1 MCTNDYYPE
10 NTVTGAERF
19 NETAVYNELSAIL
32 KAKGETFSDYLFRL
46 IDERQMKD
54 SSVYRAV
61 GIERNTFAKLR
72 RPDYHPGK
80 RLVLSLIIG
89 TQLTVDEAD
98 TLLEK
103 AGYSFCT
110 DDETDLIVKYFL
122 ENRFYE
128 LSRINETLDHFG
140 LEPLLPRERPGKN
153 RKDER

>member
-1 MCTNDYYPE
+1 MRTNEYDL
-10 NTVTGAERF
+10 NNKSNSSAGIERF
-19 NETAVYNELSAIL
+19 NETAVYDELSSIL
-32 KAKGETFSDYLFRL
+32 RSKGETFSDYLFRL

-89 TQLTVDEAD
+89 TQLSVDEAD
-98 TLLEK
+98 TLLKK
-103 AGYSFCT
+103 AGYSFCN

-122 ENRFYE
+122 ENRLYE
-128 LSRINETLDHFG
+128 LSKINEALDHFG
-140 LEPLLPRERPGKN
+140 LEPLLPRERPGRSK
-153 RKDER
+153 